1 MGEDLE
7 AVTQVLWSTGET
19 NDSIWVK
26 QNGTSQYWVQ
36 TQFGDAV
43 CSDSVKVF
51 TADIASSDTI
61 VCPGTAVTLNAIGI
75 NGLRDVPASYVKLGQ
90 LGDKQYFLDTTVQSW
105 TDANASALSNGFSL
119 VDIQDSTENAAVG
132 SMVSGSGLV
141 QNSGVWIGV
150 YQDVNASNYSEPTGG
165 WTHVKSNSNYY
176 PWALGEPNNAFSNP
190 GENYAELYIFNGQPV
205 WADLQNSFIRYSVVE
220 VPTYMYE
227 PIYWSTGDTGIST
240 IVTPTE
246 TSTYYLSSENAGL
259 TCSNSITVYVNE
271 PAISASTRYICDGDS
286 ALLTVESQ
294 SFFTDELKANSTLND
309 SMLLWMPFNGT
320 IEDESLNANVFT
332 NSGVTLGNG
341 QNGSNANVALFDGSS
356 YLELSGPIDTG
367 QKQMTFAFWAQTNSN
382 SAQDIIGQNC
392 GTDCGSD
399 IRIQLNPAQCSG
411 DGIGFKSP
419 AHFASAPQNH
429 DSSWHHYALVM
440 GRQNDFSYSNFRF
453 YIDGIEVQNDCG
465 HNWGGWTY
473 SLPNEPL
480 RIGKGASLG
489 ANFNGKLD
497 DLGVWKRALDASEIL
512 ELSAMGGH
520 LEASTRIVWSTGSTN
535 DSIWINQNQT
545 TDYWVQTTLGDA
557 VCTDTITVNTAEL
570 IVSDQFL
577 CKDNSLSASISG
589 WDSTETSFVY
599 WNTLDTSNSISL
611 PLDTTIELKVY
622 STIAGET
629 CIDSI
634 NIYVND
640 ATINTEALFLC
651 STDSVDLTVEEE
663 TTFGLDSI
671 QSKRFEWSTGDSAS
685 VVNLIQDSTRVYHVK
700 SMWGNAVCYDTVTV
714 NNKFFTNPADALCY
728 GGAQTIQIGG
738 WNGDQDV
745 LTSWSTGDTST
756 SITVSPLVDTIYYVT
771 TSYAGVSCTDT
782 AHIYVNDARITA
794 SSNVVCVGD
803 SISLSIPE
811 FSSSGQSKSIL
822 WSTGDTTSTIWVSQD
837 STTSY
842 WVSVGLSD
850 AGCSDTI
857 EILTTIPVPQITSS
871 FTTSNLGTGVDL
883 SSTAA
888 TTYMWSDSTSN
899 SSINVYPSVTTDYW
913 VKVTDTNACVGYD
926 TLRVEASDI
935 TFRVNMRTQIVD
947 TAKGVHVAGNFQGW
961 NASTT
966 EMYDPDG
973 DGIYEVTLGLVSGD
987 TGIEFKYIN
996 GNSWLD
1002 GHDDNLDSCTN
1013 VTSSGDRAYTV
1024 PYSND
1029 TLPLY
1034 HLSSCDEY
1042 MPIDPLIDSQAFICV
1057 GDTTFLD
1064 AGEGLTEIL
1073 WNTGD
1078 TSRTIGA
1085 ATPGWYWF
1093 TAKYPHKVRVYDS
1106 TYVNFY
1112 AYTDTSLAVGGP
1124 TSFCDGDSV
1133 VLSVSSDVI
1142 PSWNNGAS
1150 LNVLPITTSGSYY
1163 ATVLDTN
1170 GCSKNTDTIA
1180 VNVWQLPND
1189 TVYAFGGLEI
1199 CEGDSTFLYASFG
1212 YDYYWNNGDSAYF
1225 TKIEQAGFYSV
1236 TITDANG
1243 CISQT
1248 DTLSI
1253 IVNALPND
1261 SVYLSGPA
1269 VFCDGDSVVI
1279 TSAASGVDYNWSN
1292 GSTFSNVTIDQTLPV
1307 SVTITDQNGCV
1318 NNSDTIAVVANP
1330 LPDTSITVT
1339 GSLDLCPGDTVT
1351 LAAQGGMNDYFWSNG
1366 TYSSSI
1372 DITQSGNY
1380 NVALVNSFG
1389 CIDTSNTYTTILHPL
1404 PSVSSIIGTTSG
1416 VTPLQQYVYVVTQ
1429 NAGSTYSWNI
1439 TNGVIVSGQ
1448 GSNVLTVMWSQA
1460 SNGQL
1465 TVIEDNGYCQ
1475 DSSSISVSTTFGL
1488 FENVS
1493 NPVMIYPNPSQG
1505 KINFE
1510 MSYSEK
1516 VQVSIINGQGQIIYI
1531 TEFVDKEFTID
1542 LSEYPQ
1548 GAYNAMIKTKNHI
1561 QTEQIILVK

>member
-1 MGEDLE
+1 
-7 AVTQVLWSTGET
+7 
-19 NDSIWVK
+19 
-26 QNGTSQYWVQ
+26 
-36 TQFGDAV
+36 
-43 CSDSVKVF
+43 
-51 TADIASSDTI
+51 
-61 VCPGTAVTLNAIGI
+61 
-75 NGLRDVPASYVKLGQ
+75 
-90 LGDKQYFLDTTVQSW
+90 
-105 TDANASALSNGFSL
+105 
-119 VDIQDSTENAAVG
+119 
-132 SMVSGSGLV
+132 MVSGSGLV

-190 GENYAELYIFNGQPV
+190 GENFAELYIFNGQPV
-205 WADLQNSFIRYSVVE
+205 WADLQNSFIRYAVVE
-220 VPTYMYE
+220 VPIYMYE

-240 IVTPTE
+240 VVTPTE

-271 PAISASTRYICDGDS
+271 PVISASTRYICEGDS
-286 ALLTVESQ
+286 ALLTVGSQ

-367 QKQMTFAFWAQTNSN
+367 QKQMTFAFWAQTSSN

-411 DGIGFKSP
+411 DGFGFKSP

-429 DSSWHHYALVM
+429 DSAWHHYALVM
-440 GRQNDFSYSNFRF
+440 GRQNNFSYSNFRF
-453 YIDGIEVQNDCG
+453 YIDGIDVQNDCG

-497 DLGVWKRALDASEIL
+497 DLGVWKRALNASEIQ
-512 ELSAMGGH
+512 ELSAMGGY
-520 LEASTRIVWSTGSTN
+520 LEASTSIAWSTGSTN
-535 DSIWINQNQT
+535 DSIWINQSQT
-545 TDYWVQTTLGDA
+545 TDYWVQTVLGDA
-557 VCTDTITVNTAEL
+557 VCTDTITINSAEL

-599 WNTLDTSNSISL
+599 WNTSDTSNNISL

-629 CIDSI
+629 CIDSL

-651 STDSVDLTVEEE
+651 STDSVGLAVEEE

-671 QSKRFEWSTGDSAS
+671 QSKRFEWSTGDSAA
-685 VVNLIQDSTRVYHVK
+685 VVNLIQDSTTVYFVK
-700 SMWGNAVCYDTVTV
+700 SIWGNAVCYDTVTV

-738 WNGDQDV
+738 WNSDQNV
-745 LTSWSTGDTST
+745 QTSWSTGDSST
-756 SITVSPLVDTIYYVT
+756 SIMVSPLVDTVYYVT

-811 FSSSGQSKSIL
+811 LSSSGQSKSIL
-822 WSTGDTTSTIWVSQD
+822 WSTGDTTNSIWVSQD
-837 STTSY
+837 STTTY

-850 AGCSDTI
+850 AGCSDTV
-857 EILTTIPVPQITSS
+857 EILTTIPVPQISSS

-883 SSTAA
+883 SSSLA
-888 TTYMWSDSTSN
+888 TTYLWSDSTSG

-913 VKVTDTNACVGYD
+913 VKVTDTNACVGFD
-926 TLRVEASDI
+926 TLRIEASDI

-947 TAKGVHVAGNFQGW
+947 TAKGVHLAGNFQGW
-961 NASTT
+961 SPSSTA
-966 EMYDPDG
+966 MYDNDG

-996 GNSWLD
+996 GNSWTD
-1002 GHDDNLDSCTN
+1002 GHDDNLDSCSN
-1013 VTSSGDRAYTV
+1013 VTNSGDRSYAV
-1024 PYSND
+1024 PYVND
-1029 TLPLY
+1029 TLPVF
-1034 HLSSCDEY
+1034 HLSSCDEF
-1042 MPIDPLIDSQAFICV
+1042 MPINPLIDVQSFVCV

-1064 AGEGLTEIL
+1064 AGEGLSEIL

-1085 ATPGWYWF
+1085 TTPGWYWF
-1093 TAKYPHKVRVYDS
+1093 IANYPHKVRVYDS

-1133 VLSVSSDVI
+1133 LLSVSADVV
-1142 PSWNNGAS
+1142 PYWNNGAS
-1150 LNVLPITTSGSYY
+1150 QNSLPVTTSGSYY
-1163 ATVLDTN
+1163 ATVLDSN
-1170 GCSKNTDTIA
+1170 GCSKNTDTVA

-1189 TVYAFGGLEI
+1189 TTYTFGGLEI
-1199 CEGDSTFLYASFG
+1199 CDGDSTFLYATFG
-1212 YDYYWNNGDSAYF
+1212 YDYYWNNGDSTYF
-1225 TKIEQAGFYSV
+1225 TKIEQAGSYSA

-1243 CISQT
+1243 CVSQT

-1253 IVNALPND
+1253 IVNSLPND

-1318 NNSDTIAVVANP
+1318 NYSDTINVVANP
-1330 LPDTSITVT
+1330 LPDTSITVI

-1372 DITQSGNY
+1372 DITQSGSY

-1404 PSVSSIIGTTSG
+1404 PNVSSIIGTTSG
-1416 VTPLQQYVYVVTQ
+1416 VTPMQQYVYVATQ
-1429 NAGSTYSWNI
+1429 NSGSSYSWNI

-1475 DSSSISVSTTFGL
+1475 DSSSVSITTTFSVSETLLNPAVLFPNPTQGKFKIVMNYAEPVNIHLIDSRGNKLSTFSRNLKEIELDATEYPAGVYQVVL
-1488 FENVS
+1488 EFEN
-1493 NPVMIYPNPSQG
+1493 
-1505 KINFE
+1505 E
-1510 MSYSEK
+1510 
-1516 VQVSIINGQGQIIYI
+1516 VQ
-1531 TEFVDKEFTID
+1531 T
-1542 LSEYPQ
+1542 LR
-1548 GAYNAMIKTKNHI
+1548 
-1561 QTEQIILVK
+1561 LVLLH

>member
-1 MGEDLE
+1 LP
-7 AVTQVLWSTGET
+7 Q
-19 NDSIWVK
+19 
-26 QNGTSQYWVQ
+26 
-36 TQFGDAV
+36 
-43 CSDSVKVF
+43 
-51 TADIASSDTI
+51 
-61 VCPGTAVTLNAIGI
+61 
-75 NGLRDVPASYVKLGQ
+75 
-90 LGDKQYFLDTTVQSW
+90 
-105 TDANASALSNGFSL
+105 
-119 VDIQDSTENAAVG
+119 
-132 SMVSGSGLV
+132 
-141 QNSGVWIGV
+141 
-150 YQDVNASNYSEPTGG
+150 
-165 WTHVKSNSNYY
+165 
-176 PWALGEPNNAFSNP
+176 
-190 GENYAELYIFNGQPV
+190 
-205 WADLQNSFIRYSVVE
+205 
-220 VPTYMYE
+220 
-227 PIYWSTGDTGIST
+227 
-240 IVTPTE
+240 
-246 TSTYYLSSENAGL
+246 
-259 TCSNSITVYVNE
+259 
-271 PAISASTRYICDGDS
+271 
-286 ALLTVESQ
+286 
-294 SFFTDELKANSTLND
+294 ANSTLND

-367 QKQMTFAFWAQTNSN
+367 QKQMTFAFWAQTSSN

-411 DGIGFKSP
+411 DGFGFKSP

-429 DSSWHHYALVM
+429 DSAWHHYALVM
-440 GRQNDFSYSNFRF
+440 GRQNNFSYSNFRF

-497 DLGVWKRALDASEIL
+497 DLGVWKRALNASEIQ
-512 ELSAMGGH
+512 ELSAMGGY
-520 LEASTRIVWSTGSTN
+520 LEASTSIAWSTGSTN
-535 DSIWINQNQT
+535 DSIWINQSQT

-557 VCTDTITVNTAEL
+557 VCTDTITINSAEL

-599 WNTLDTSNSISL
+599 WNTSDTSNNISL

-629 CIDSI
+629 CIDSL

-651 STDSVDLTVEEE
+651 STDSVGLAVEEE

-671 QSKRFEWSTGDSAS
+671 QSKRFEWSTGDSAA
-685 VVNLIQDSTRVYHVK
+685 VVNLIQDSTTVYFVK
-700 SMWGNAVCYDTVTV
+700 SIWGNAVCYDTVTV

-738 WNGDQDV
+738 WNSDQNV
-745 LTSWSTGDTST
+745 QTSWSTGDSST
-756 SITVSPLVDTIYYVT
+756 SIMVSPLVDTVYYVT

-811 FSSSGQSKSIL
+811 LSSSGQSKSIL
-822 WSTGDTTSTIWVSQD
+822 WSTGDTTNSIWVSQD
-837 STTSY
+837 STTTY

-850 AGCSDTI
+850 AGCSDTV
-857 EILTTIPVPQITSS
+857 EILTTIPVPQISSS

-883 SSTAA
+883 SSSLA
-888 TTYMWSDSTSN
+888 TTYLWSDSTSG

-913 VKVTDTNACVGYD
+913 VKVTDTNACVGFD
-926 TLRVEASDI
+926 TLRIEASDI

-947 TAKGVHVAGNFQGW
+947 TAKGVHLTGNFQGW
-961 NASTT
+961 SPSSTA
-966 EMYDPDG
+966 MYDNDG

-996 GNSWLD
+996 GNSWTD
-1002 GHDDNLDSCTN
+1002 GHDDNLDSCSN
-1013 VTSSGDRAYTV
+1013 VTNSGDRSYAV
-1024 PYSND
+1024 PYVND
-1029 TLPLY
+1029 TLPVF
-1034 HLSSCDEY
+1034 HLSSCDEF
-1042 MPIDPLIDSQAFICV
+1042 MPINPLIDVQSFVCV

-1064 AGEGLTEIL
+1064 AGEGLSEIL

-1085 ATPGWYWF
+1085 TTPGWYWF
-1093 TAKYPHKVRVYDS
+1093 IANYPHKVRVYDS

-1133 VLSVSSDVI
+1133 LLSVSADVV
-1142 PSWNNGAS
+1142 PYWNNGAS
-1150 LNVLPITTSGSYY
+1150 QNSLPVTTSGSYY
-1163 ATVLDTN
+1163 ATVLDSN
-1170 GCSKNTDTIA
+1170 GCSKNTDTVA

-1189 TVYAFGGLEI
+1189 TTYTFGGLEI
-1199 CEGDSTFLYASFG
+1199 CDGDSTFLYATFG
-1212 YDYYWNNGDSAYF
+1212 YDYYWNNGDSTYF
-1225 TKIEQAGFYSV
+1225 TKIEQAGSYSA

-1243 CISQT
+1243 CVSQT

-1253 IVNALPND
+1253 IVNSLPND

-1318 NNSDTIAVVANP
+1318 NYSDTINVVANP
-1330 LPDTSITVT
+1330 LPDTSITVI

-1372 DITQSGNY
+1372 DITQSGSY

-1404 PSVSSIIGTTSG
+1404 PNVSSIIGTTSG
-1416 VTPLQQYVYVVTQ
+1416 VTPMQQYVYVATQ
-1429 NAGSTYSWNI
+1429 NSGSSYSWNI

-1475 DSSSISVSTTFGL
+1475 DSSSVSITTTFSVSETLLNPAVLFPNPTQGKFKIVMNYAEPVNIHLIDSRGNKLSTFSRNLKEIELDATEYPAGVYQVVL
-1488 FENVS
+1488 EFEN
-1493 NPVMIYPNPSQG
+1493 
-1505 KINFE
+1505 E
-1510 MSYSEK
+1510 
-1516 VQVSIINGQGQIIYI
+1516 VQ
-1531 TEFVDKEFTID
+1531 T
-1542 LSEYPQ
+1542 LR
-1548 GAYNAMIKTKNHI
+1548 
-1561 QTEQIILVK
+1561 LVLLH